1 MSDEC
6 FFDQTLPQ
14 CQGDNPGAMGT
25 EGEMSHTEEHMFQ
38 IDEYTEEE
46 MEEKYRQAQIMNLM
60 FWFGGAFW
68 STVDLFVYKW

>member
-1 MSDEC
+1 
-6 FFDQTLPQ
+6 
-14 CQGDNPGAMGT
+14 
-25 EGEMSHTEEHMFQ
+25 MFQ
-38 IDEYTEEE
+38 IDDYTEEE